1 MNFSYGEVE
10 LAHLRARDRRL
21 GRVIDQLGLI
31 ERRVEPDLFASI
43 VRSIVGQQ
51 ISTTAQRTVWERI
64 VARYEGINP
73 AALAGAATHELQALG
88 MSHRKAEYIVGFAQ
102 AVHTGSL
109 DLERVAALPDQEA
122 IAALSSIRGIGRWT
136 AEMTLLFSLQ
146 RPDIFAFDDLGIQRG
161 LRMVYRH
168 RDIDRARFER
178 FRRRYS
184 PYGSVAS
191 LYLWAVAGGVVPE
204 LTDPR
209 R

>member
-51 ISTTAQRTVWERI
+51 ISTTAQRTVWERL

-73 AALAGAATHELQALG
+73 AALAGAATPELQALG

-102 AVHTGSL
+102 AVHTGAL
-109 DLERVAALPDQEA
+109 DLDRVAALPDQEA

-191 LYLWAVAGGVVPE
+191 LYLWAVAGGAVPE